1 MDKIDLIILKNI
13 QDKGR
18 ITNVELAKKA
28 GISAPPCLR
37 RLHNLESSGVIV
49 GYNSDLDPKAL
60 GFSLLSFCEIKLNS
74 QNQSTIQAFEARVKK
89 LSFVRESYVVTG
101 EADFLLKIIAK
112 DFATYQAFL
121 YSELSSIPEVAQI
134 RTLMVIKTSK
144 KEPLIPFSQV
154 ANNEH
159 LFNHNKDQSER
170 PRPARAL

>member
-37 RLHNLESSGVIV
+37 RLHNLENSGVIV

-60 GFSLLSFCEIKLNS
+60 GFSLLSFCEVKLNS
-74 QNQSTIQAFEARVKK
+74 QNQSIIQGFESKIKK
-89 LSFVRESYVVTG
+89 LPFVRESYVVTG

-121 YSELSSIPEVAQI
+121 YSELSSIPEVSQL

-154 ANNEH
+154 TSSPNDQ
-159 LFNHNKDQSER
+159 FNQSSQIEKTR
-170 PRPARAL
+170 SVSAL